1 MKTTVCEE
9 DTAEGRLQ
17 KRVVLFPFVE
27 GDIPLALDDLIYIE
41 TYRHKN
47 LFYTKNGVFS
57 IYRKLNEIETELN
70 GMGFL
75 RIHQSFLVNMQYIG
89 KISSYLMTLTT
100 GKELSV
106 PKARYPNVKKQYQQ
120 FQDLEKK
127 ISCARTF

>member
-41 TYRHKN
+41 TCRHKN

-57 IYRKLNEIETELN
+57 IYRKL
-70 GMGFL
+70 GFL
-75 RIHQSFLVNMQYIG
+75 RIHQSFLVNMQYIR

-106 PKARYPNVKKQYQQ
+106 PKTRYPNVKKQYQQ
-120 FQDLEKK
+120 FQDLEQK

>member
-41 TYRHKN
+41 TCRHKN

-57 IYRKLNEIETELN
+57 IYRKLNEIEMELN

-75 RIHQSFLVNMQYIG
+75 RIHQSFLVNLRYVKQIHAADLICEPDFTVP
-89 KISSYLMTLTT
+89 ISVRKRSEFIREYSHYLQRQVRM
-100 GKELSV
+100 
-106 PKARYPNVKKQYQQ
+106 
-120 FQDLEKK
+120 D
-127 ISCARTF
+127 

>member
-9 DTAEGRLQ
+9 DTAEGRLH

-41 TYRHKN
+41 TCRHKN

-57 IYRKLNEIETELN
+57 IYRKLNEIEMELN

-75 RIHQSFLVNMQYIG
+75 RIHQSFLVNMQYIR

-106 PKARYPNVKKQYQQ
+106 PKTRYPNVKKQYQQ